1 MINRCRRIPAWG
13 LQVTDTVNLRKY
25 RNRRLY
31 DSERGKFVTLSQV
44 AEMIRQGR
52 QVEVKEADTGKD
64 VTASILLQII
74 LEEAR
79 GKTASPPPALLYLI
93 IRYGETF
100 KDFLEKYLE
109 LTFKNYLAH
118 KTSVDE
124 LFTRWLTEGVNF
136 AAGEKGGSS
145 ESR

>member
-1 MINRCRRIPAWG
+1 MG
-13 LQVTDTVNLRKY
+13 LALTDTVNLRKY

-31 DSERGKFVTLSQV
+31 DAEQGQFVTLSQV

-52 QVEVKEADTGKD
+52 RVEVKEADSGED
-64 VTASILLQII
+64 VTVAVLLQII
-74 LEEAR
+74 LEQAR

-93 IRYGETF
+93 IRYGESF
-100 KDFLEKYLE
+100 RDFLEKYLE

-124 LFTRWLTEGVNF
+124 LFTRWLTEGANF
-136 AAGEKGGSS
+136 AAADKGSPS

>member
-1 MINRCRRIPAWG
+1 MPHIQTGAFRVA
-13 LQVTDTVNLRKY
+13 DTVNLKKY

-31 DSERGKFVTLSQV
+31 DPEHGKFVTLSQV
-44 AEMIRQGR
+44 AEIIRQGR
-52 QVEVKEADTGKD
+52 HVEVKEADTGED
-64 VTASILLQII
+64 VTVPILLQII

-79 GKTASPPPALLYLI
+79 GEKTASPPPALLYLI
-93 IRYGETF
+93 IRYGDTI
-100 KDFLEKYLE
+100 KDFLDKYLE

-124 LFTRWLTEGVNF
+124 LFTRWLTEGANL
-136 AAGEKGGSS
+136 AAADKGSSS